1 MLILRFLRTGST
13 TIGTTSGLAAS
24 GDGVLG
30 ADPEADPVVDPAM
43 VKGLSKN
50 RYRNGAVLKV

>member
-1 MLILRFLRTGST
+1 MLILRFLRTSLT

-24 GDGVLG
+24 GDSALG
-30 ADPEADPVVDPAM
+30 ADPKADPVVDPAI

-50 RYRNGAVLKV
+50 

>member
-24 GDGVLG
+24 GDGALG
-30 ADPEADPVVDPAM
+30 ADPKADPVVDPAM

-50 RYRNGAVLKV
+50 RYRNGVVLKV